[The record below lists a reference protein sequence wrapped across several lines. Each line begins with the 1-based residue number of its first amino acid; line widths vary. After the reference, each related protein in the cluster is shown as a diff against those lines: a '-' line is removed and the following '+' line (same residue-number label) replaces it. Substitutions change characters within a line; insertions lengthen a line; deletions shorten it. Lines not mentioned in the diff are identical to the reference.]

1 MEGGPEGGGRILVV
15 AEGGHEPLV
24 RALSAEGHEAD
35 ARLPAE
41 ALGPPPDVVVVVR
54 ADPAA
59 AVLAALERRAR
70 VTVAP
75 VIVLSGAAPAR
86 VRASL
91 LRAGAHTCLQDP
103 VDPGELMAAVAGAL
117 AIKRARD
124 AEPAEPEGLTDPATG
139 LGNRRLGERELD
151 LMVARSTR
159 HGHALALV
167 KAGLDGFDAL
177 APGAVDAV
185 LHDAGA
191 RLARTLRS
199 GDVIVRWDDDEFLM
213 MLPDTDREGTH
224 RAAERLRRCIS
235 AAPFTV
241 GAETVELT
249 ASVGWAGWLGEDP
262 SEFKLRVD
270 RWLRQAREAGG
281 DSVRPTA
288 AG

>member
-1 MEGGPEGGGRILVV
+1 MEGGPGRVLVV

-24 RALSAEGHEAD
+24 RALVAEGHEAA

-41 ALGPPPDVVVVVR
+41 APGPPPDVIVVVR

-59 AVLAALERRAR
+59 AVLAGLERRAQ
-70 VTVAP
+70 VPVAP
-75 VIVLSGAAPAR
+75 VIVLSGAAPAK
-86 VRASL
+86 VRAGL
-91 LRAGAHTCLQDP
+91 LRAGAHTCLADP

-117 AIKRARD
+117 AVKRARD
-124 AEPAEPEGLTDPATG
+124 AGSDDLTDPVTG

-151 LMVARSTR
+151 LFVARSTR
-159 HGHALALV
+159 HGHVLSLV
-167 KAGLDGFDAL
+167 QAGLDGFDAL
-177 APGAVDAV
+177 PPEAAEAV

-199 GDVIVRWDDDEFLM
+199 GDVIVRWEGDEFLM

-241 GAETVELT
+241 GADTVELT

-262 SEFKLRVD
+262 HEFKLRVD

-281 DSVRPTA
+281 DAVRPERA
-288 AG
+288 

>member
-1 MEGGPEGGGRILVV
+1 MI
-15 AEGGHEPLV
+15 
-24 RALSAEGHEAD
+24 
-35 ARLPAE
+35 
-41 ALGPPPDVVVVVR
+41 VVVR

-70 VTVAP
+70 VPVAP
-75 VIVLSGAAPAR
+75 VIVLSGAAPAK

-91 LRAGAHTCLQDP
+91 LRAGAHTCLRDP
-103 VDPGELMAAVAGAL
+103 VDPGELMAAVAAAL
-117 AIKRARD
+117 AVKRARD
-124 AEPAEPEGLTDPATG
+124 GDPEAEGLTDPVTG

-151 LMVARSTR
+151 LFVARSTR
-159 HGHALALV
+159 HGHALSLV

-177 APGAVDAV
+177 PPEAADAV

-199 GDVIVRWDDDEFLM
+199 GDVIVRWEGDEFLM
-213 MLPDTDREGTH
+213 MLPDTDRDGTH

-241 GAETVELT
+241 GADTVELT

-270 RWLRQAREAGG
+270 RWLGQAREAGG
-281 DSVRPTA
+281 DAVRPGPGLA
-288 AG
+288 VGQLLEPLREPVHAELRRRLRRRSPSRSHGPRPRRARPPPASRSP

>member
-1 MEGGPEGGGRILVV
+1 MEGGRVLVV

-24 RALSAEGHEAD
+24 RALSADGHDVD

-41 ALGPPPDVVVVVR
+41 ALGPPPDVIVVVR

-70 VTVAP
+70 VPVAP
-75 VIVLSGAAPAR
+75 VIVLSGAAPPK

-91 LRAGAHTCLQDP
+91 LRSGAHTCLQDP
-103 VDPGELMAAVAGAL
+103 VDPGELLAAVAGAI
-117 AIKRARD
+117 AVKRARD
-124 AEPAEPEGLTDPATG
+124 SEPEAEGLTDPVTG
-139 LGNRRLGERELD
+139 LGNQRLGERELE
-151 LMVARSTR
+151 LFVARSTR

-167 KAGLDGFDAL
+167 QAGLDGFDGL
-177 APGAVDAV
+177 PPEHRDAV

-199 GDVIVRWDDDEFLM
+199 GDVIVRWDDDVFLM

-235 AAPFTV
+235 AAPFSL

-262 SEFKLRVD
+262 REFKLRVD
-270 RWLRQAREAGG
+270 RWLRQARDAGG
-281 DSVRPTA
+281 DAVRPTA